1 MVNFAPNLGNLFL
14 HFFKHLVNIELKL
27 PFPDDS
33 YTETICFGFPKR
45 ILERELM
52 TVNDGKNKSS
62 HLKGIIKKEKNP
74 REKKTQKGNSELAV
88 SKNIQKPKSMI
99 LKYMALMVK

>member
-74 REKKTQKGNSELAV
+74 REKKNPERELRASSQQKH
-88 SKNIQKPKSMI
+88 SKAKEH
-99 LKYMALMVK
+99 YT